1 MDQAH
6 PKPIWHLSRRD
17 ERPCALSN
25 QELLLLA
32 ELGHLRAEDLLWRP
46 DFDGWRTVRSLLG
59 HVTAAP
65 LPSSISLSERPKQI
79 GSKATLLLSR
89 YQKKSG
95 SPGLIESTAASRR
108 LHGIA
113 TLIRNRLTGHVA
125 RWGGEFPLLAK
136 DCLGSIQ
143 LNGRGANRHIKRVEF
158 DLEEFLGRLEHPRN
172 LAGLLVAVVL
182 VGVLGI
188 AMHKSF
194 ATDTQPAL
202 QYSVSTEPR
211 SAAIELYAASTEPH
225 SASTEPQQPKSE
237 PATATAV
244 TPSQSTGQAEL
255 EGGIIVRTVRVFSI
269 DNLQPSDASVLV
281 PDPVSEA
288 PSTSVPLPTKKPAKP
303 VKSLS
308 IAEGERAR
316 TAAPKRMSQAP
327 VPKPM
332 RFGSIGFNYS
342 DPAQ

>member
-1 MDQAH
+1 MGQAH

-32 ELGHLRAEDLLWRP
+32 ELGHLRADDLLWTP

-59 HVTAAP
+59 HVTAPP

-79 GSKATLLLSR
+79 GAKATLLLSR

-95 SPGLIESTAASRR
+95 SRGLIESTAASRR

-113 TLIRNRLTGHVA
+113 TLNCNRLT
-125 RWGGEFPLLAK
+125 
-136 DCLGSIQ
+136 
-143 LNGRGANRHIKRVEF
+143 
-158 DLEEFLGRLEHPRN
+158 

-202 QYSVSTEPR
+202 QCAASTEPHSVATEPQSASTEPH
-211 SAAIELYAASTEPH
+211 SAATEFYDASTELYAASTELYAASTEP
-225 SASTEPQQPKSE
+225 QQPTE
-237 PATATAV
+237 LATANAV
-244 TPSQSTGQAEL
+244 NPSESSGQAES
-255 EGGIIVRTVRVFSI
+255 EGGIIVRKVSVFSI
-269 DNLQPSDASVLV
+269 DMLQPSDASAF
-281 PDPVSEA
+281 PNPVSQG
-288 PSTSVPLPTKKPAKP
+288 PSNSVPLPTKKPARPIQSPKT
-303 VKSLS
+303 
-308 IAEGERAR
+308 AEGVPG
-316 TAAPKRMSQAP
+316 TAIPGRMSQAP

-332 RFGSIGFNYS
+332 RFGSFGFSN
-342 DPAQ
+342 PEN